1 MPKMNEILVNLEQ
14 HEVEQWMT
22 GI

>member
-1 MPKMNEILVNLEQ
+1 MNEILVNLEQ